1 MNPYVVAFFVLAFV
15 LFVWFAVVR
24 ELVNR
29 DARGLAESTGV
40 LVSGL
45 RARQLADVCALPPIV
60 DWIGDWPVIHGER
73 DHLDPDH
80 PEACLCGF
88 HYYLWC
94 PEFFTGGIATLSI
107 GRTDDGISVDRVPSQ
122 RLPQVAP
129 EPLGGDRPTAGKV
142 TPEIEAGAT

>member
-45 RARQLADVCALPPIV
+45 RARQLDAV
-60 DWIGDWPVIHGER
+60 
-73 DHLDPDH
+73 
-80 PEACLCGF
+80 
-88 HYYLWC
+88 
-94 PEFFTGGIATLSI
+94 
-107 GRTDDGISVDRVPSQ
+107 
-122 RLPQVAP
+122 VA
-129 EPLGGDRPTAGKV
+129 ENEVQL
-142 TPEIEAGAT
+142 

>member
-45 RARQLADVCALPPIV
+45 RARQLEHEIN
-60 DWIGDWPVIHGER
+60 EK
-73 DHLDPDH
+73 
-80 PEACLCGF
+80 
-88 HYYLWC
+88 
-94 PEFFTGGIATLSI
+94 
-107 GRTDDGISVDRVPSQ
+107 
-122 RLPQVAP
+122 QVQ
-129 EPLGGDRPTAGKV
+129 L
-142 TPEIEAGAT
+142 